1 MYLFTLPFIG
11 LSVFFTTAS
20 FLSLTFGHFCPKNKK
35 IVEAS
40 MLILGGLCQ
49 ATALLTFVSQIGSEF
64 EANLPYSHHQKRLI
78 TFYKYKYGFSFYL
91 FLLSFSLSELAALF
105 DMAAYFR
112 KYPPNHYVITF
123 HRQSEPSPFMGTR
136 DDESHH
142 LHHHDTLRATNNL
155 VVSNHGYNYHPHHQ
169 NTLSKHPDLCNDFSS
184 EHNNMD
190 LTITSTAAAA
200 RLDDPQS
207 VGMPLPPQSYMSPEI
222 TITTIERN
230 SGYGTLRN
238 PKVPAP
244 STMES
249 FDHVHLICSN

>member
-1 MYLFTLPFIG
+1 MY
-11 LSVFFTTAS
+11 
-20 FLSLTFGHFCPKNKK
+20 
-35 IVEAS
+35 
-40 MLILGGLCQ
+40 
-49 ATALLTFVSQIGSEF
+49 
-64 EANLPYSHHQKRLI
+64 R
-78 TFYKYKYGFSFYL
+78 YKYGFSFYL

-123 HRQSEPSPFMGTR
+123 HRQSEPSPFMGSR
-136 DDESHH
+136 DDDAHMHH
-142 LHHHDTLRATNNL
+142 HDHTHHDTLRSQHHHQQHLHGGGVIGSGGATIL
-155 VVSNHGYNYHPHHQ
+155 SNHGYNNYHQ

-184 EHNNMD
+184 PVAGGDHHHHHIQNNMD

-207 VGMPLPPQSYMSPEI
+207 VGMPLPPQSYMNPEV

-249 FDHVHLICSN
+249 FGTLRKENNL